1 MRDEGLESEG
11 SYVDDLFPGVGENG
25 VVDAVVPP
33 FVGGL

>member
-1 MRDEGLESEG
+1 VRDEELESG

-25 VVDAVVPP
+25 VVDAVVPL